1 MDVDPDGTALDAG
14 AVDDEDDVYQDIP
27 AAGSRKRQRAGA
39 DSDDDEDSDDEEREA
54 RTPPNLHPDDPGNFC
69 KLSSAVK
76 LLLSHPITD
85 QQIDTSE
92 QLLRSYCLELIT
104 LYGPGVIKPNH
115 HYATHTPENVR
126 DYGPLQEFWTFL
138 FERINKVLKSFNSSN
153 HSGGELETSFFREF
167 HRTVQNSR
175 ILAQAADSP
184 AGSPLQLSTEAMY
197 NATADDRGTIQAL
210 ARQLDKVAEDGGIDF
225 QLSPQSSFAPL
236 PAAVFDNVLDHLSVR
251 FPLLTL
257 RSAIAPAVGENSYP
271 LYNRMQLFDHV
282 IISQRRYY
290 ASTHRKN
297 PYDSFVNVRVATGL
311 QGQDSWAGELLEIF
325 VVNQPKIGIHRYG
338 LVRWF
343 VPTDLDLAQ
352 TVWALYPHMK
362 VSVWK
367 ADTHLTSAD
376 PGPGPLIQLD
386 DILSHVV
393 RSTAEALETKCWL
406 TVALKS

>member
-1 MDVDPDGTALDAG
+1 MRRFHALLAELRLPAFLGRLPGLMGVPAGGSLTADQWLVAAVVVCPLLIPQIWAEYLPVEVEEARIRRIGAIQTDIAAKRVAAAAARKLKSDAAAAKKLAVAAQVEQDRLANPRPQRKRKPTARATAMDVDPDSTALDAG
-14 AVDDEDDVYQDIP
+14 AVDDEDDDYQDIP
-27 AAGSRKRQRAGA
+27 ASGSRKRQRAGA
-39 DSDDDEDSDDEEREA
+39 DSDDDEDSDEEEREA

-104 LYGPGVIKPNH
+104 L
-115 HYATHTPENVR
+115 
-126 DYGPLQEFWTFL
+126 
-138 FERINKVLKSFNSSN
+138 
-153 HSGGELETSFFREF
+153 
-167 HRTVQNSR
+167 
-175 ILAQAADSP
+175 
-184 AGSPLQLSTEAMY
+184 STEAMY

-210 ARQLDKVAEDGGIDF
+210 ARQLDKVAEDGGIEF
-225 QLSPQSSFAPL
+225 QLSSQSSFAPL

-297 PYDSFVNVRVATGL
+297 PYDSFVNVRVATV
-311 QGQDSWAGELLEIF
+311 QGQDSWVGELLEIF

-343 VPTDLDLAQ
+343 VPTDLDVTQ
-352 TVWALYPHMK
+352 TVWAL
-362 VSVWK
+362 
-367 ADTHLTSAD
+367 
-376 PGPGPLIQLD
+376 
-386 DILSHVV
+386 
-393 RSTAEALETKCWL
+393 
-406 TVALKS
+406 